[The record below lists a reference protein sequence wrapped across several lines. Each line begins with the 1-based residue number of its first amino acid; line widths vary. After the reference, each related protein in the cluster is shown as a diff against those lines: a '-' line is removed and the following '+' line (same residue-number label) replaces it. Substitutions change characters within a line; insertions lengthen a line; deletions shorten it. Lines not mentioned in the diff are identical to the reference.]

1 MACGEG
7 PGRDGRA
14 ADGGAEVDMSLKIG
28 ETKSDKAGVKKMNTT
43 RLLRSTM
50 ASSAEIQ
57 REEQELD
64 ALIRRKGIQDP
75 MVLRACQQLCENL
88 NAQGLKLLHSD
99 SPEEALKLLRKAEIL
114 ASNAKSESEMHSPV
128 EAITYNNIACCLK
141 RKGKLRS
148 ALRYLEV
155 AREIEKACGESAADP
170 PGTMLNLCAV
180 LSDLGR
186 HDAALAQ
193 AQAAAELL
201 QHQIDAESES
211 EQSAGRRRGRGK
223 NVKMQLSLLAVAYH
237 NIGVQHEHRGDLPAA
252 IDAYSEGM
260 LIAKYGGEESGSLL
274 AKLKQSHSEANSRLK
289 ASESRRTH
297 PQSSASGQLHRHVSR
312 DLRLSKARSFYAI
325 RARSVQVQHSN
336 LCIWCSREVLLDV
349 LISCAHGRSQQDQ
362 EVSSAFGTSYLSQK
376 FLEGCAASGVLAGV
390 HVPPGD
396 IAPAG
401 AEDDSV
407 RPVRGSA
414 QTPPTYKCFS
424 PSPAPDL
431 CTALR
436 PHSALGAVEVLRG
449 GAGLLWDTGGKMR
462 DIFEDKGGNREVV
475 AAKELL
481 KGSKDYATGSDWRMG
496 KQELSKPLDGDFQAP
511 QREAQDFFR
520 QRVTPGKDDLTR
532 PASRRVKPADAQ
544 ERKGPRTPRDDPEE
558 PAQGR
563 TKSLLPRPRR
573 HVEMS
578 AEDRRHAEEEQ
589 DEVGEDEGDGEEDEI
604 SGRAA
609 DHPEAGG
616 WEEAGEGEDQV
627 EPLRSEKTS
636 AAAGHHRLLRMSDMF
651 LSDDEDE
658 DEIESPRSFRNRV
671 AGYDAGASVLARGAT
686 GRSSSKGMTKEERRR
701 PYQSADISFS
711 YTSGEEEEEGK

>member
-1 MACGEG
+1 
-7 PGRDGRA
+7 
-14 ADGGAEVDMSLKIG
+14 
-28 ETKSDKAGVKKMNTT
+28 
-43 RLLRSTM
+43 M

-297 PQSSASGQLHRHVSR
+297 PQSSASGYTDMYHAISDFRKQGRSTPSGQG
-312 DLRLSKARSFYAI
+312 LSKYSTAT
-325 RARSVQVQHSN
+325 SVYGAQEKIKKFRPHSAP
-336 LCIWCSREVLLDV
+336 LTYPKSSSKAAPLLV
-349 LISCAHGRSQQDQ
+349 RRM
-362 EVSSAFGTSYLSQK
+362 T
-376 FLEGCAASGVLAGV
+376 ASGPSE
-390 HVPPGD
+390 VPLKPL
-396 IAPAG
+396 
-401 AEDDSV
+401 
-407 RPVRGSA
+407 RP
-414 QTPPTYKCFS
+414 
-424 PSPAPDL
+424 
-431 CTALR
+431 LR

-481 KGSKDYATGSDWRMG
+481 KGSKGSDWRMG
-496 KQELSKPLDGDFQAP
+496 KQGLSKPLDGDFQELIRECARSAGFLEGKLLISHAK
-511 QREAQDFFR
+511 REAQDFFR

-616 WEEAGEGEDQV
+616 WEEAGEEEDQV